1 MQCFIKTSKFGLTC
15 KVRKSHKCYFDNNTT
30 LIALKK
36 CSHNLLLFVLFVNMS
51 SFLSLIVTRK

>member
-36 CSHNLLLFVLFVNMS
+36 CSHNLLLLC
-51 SFLSLIVTRK
+51 IIC